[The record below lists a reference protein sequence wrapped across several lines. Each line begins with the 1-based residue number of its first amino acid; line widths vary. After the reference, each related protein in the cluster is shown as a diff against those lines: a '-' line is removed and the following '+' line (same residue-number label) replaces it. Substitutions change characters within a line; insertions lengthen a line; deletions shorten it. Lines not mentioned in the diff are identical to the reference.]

1 MDILTGATS
10 VNLAIGDAL
19 NALPLCT
26 GLARQTRTKSPVIN
40 AERIVVS
47 SPWNKKPDDRLEPQE
62 REDFTEYMRHERWCE
77 FMSGIQKEGATID
90 RAKLAEFGDPNGE
103 LYRVTEERKEIK

>member
-1 MDILTGATS
+1 M
-10 VNLAIGDAL
+10 
-19 NALPLCT
+19 
-26 GLARQTRTKSPVIN
+26 
-40 AERIVVS
+40 S

-90 RAKLAEFGDPNGE
+90 RDKLTELGDPNGE
-103 LYRVTEERKEIK
+103 LHRVTEERKEKNEKHRDNKRDTEDSR